1 MHIIGIE
8 GRYGS
13 GKTTTAV
20 VKAQQ
25 WALMTGAKLFANF
38 PLRGAY
44 LFSHFSDWYRVADA
58 HGSIIIF
65 DEAVK
70 NYDSRK
76 WASSGQIE
84 QTHVMNYV
92 RKMNSLMIFILPDY
106 NDLESR
112 IRNKTDILIYCKRA
126 KGGGIKNY
134 VFDQSIRNKGE
145 DRGKLIN
152 QWYLPLSSL
161 KKIWDLNLFNTH
173 SMIHSFPTPNSKD
186 SDKFFKELDRRH
198 LIALERNYGSTYA
211 EIDTLD
217 KEELI
222 IGG

>member
-1 MHIIGIE
+1 MHIIGVE

-20 VKAQQ
+20 VKAHQ

-38 PLRGAY
+38 PLRGAF
-44 LFSHFSDWYRVADA
+44 LFEDYSDWYRVADA
-58 HGSIIIF
+58 HGSILIF

-76 WASSGQIE
+76 WAKSGQIE

-112 IRNKTDILIYCKRA
+112 IRNKTDILIYCK
-126 KGGGIKNY
+126 KDKSGGIRNFVY
-134 VFDQSIRNKGE
+134 DQQLRDRNE
-145 DRGKLIN
+145 HRGKLIN
-152 QWYLPLSSL
+152 QWHLPINQL
-161 KKIWDLNLFNTH
+161 KKIWSLQLFNTH
-173 SMIHSFPTPNSKD
+173 SMVHEFPTPAADKSKE
-186 SDKFFKELDRRH
+186 FFNELDKRH
-198 LIALERNYGSTYA
+198 LAALERNYGRNYT
-211 EIDTLD
+211 EILTLTKND
-217 KEELI
+217 L
-222 IGG
+222 

>member
-20 VKAQQ
+20 VKAHQ
-25 WALMTGAKLFANF
+25 WAMMTGAKLFANF

-44 LFSHFSDWYRVADA
+44 LFESYEDWYRVADA

-70 NYDSRK
+70 NYDGRN
-76 WASSGQIE
+76 WAKQGQIE

-112 IRNKTDILIYCKRA
+112 IRNKTDILIYCKRN
-126 KGGGIKNY
+126 KGGGIKNFI
-134 VFDQSIRNKGE
+134 FDQQMREKGQ
-145 DRGKLIN
+145 DRGRLIN
-152 QWYLPLSSL
+152 SWYLPKRSL
-161 KKIWDLNLFNTH
+161 EQIWKLKLFNTH
-173 SMIHSFPTPNSKD
+173 SMIHSFPTPPKEK
-186 SDKFFKELDRRH
+186 SDTFFKELDRRH
-198 LIALERNYGSTYA
+198 LAALERNYGSSYTDI
-211 EIDTLD
+211 EILPKMD
-217 KEELI
+217 I